1 MTAERQEKTIKH
13 IHEGKYVADVQISLH
28 YDDTAWSPTLM
39 PADVQKLERNR
50 IDDFIANIY
59 NTERLHSALGYQP
72 SLEFEVQYDQNKS
85 N

>member
-1 MTAERQEKTIKH
+1 
-13 IHEGKYVADVQISLH
+13 
-28 YDDTAWSPTLM
+28 M
-39 PADVQKLERNR
+39 PADVQKLERIR

-59 NTERLHSALGYQP
+59 NTERLHSAQGYQP